1 MGKEAHILRLV
12 DSMQAIVDTLSKEV
26 LIAINRD
33 EVMLKEKAFS
43 AYAFNACLVGVD
55 FVYINV
61 TISALAALK
70 ADNVHAKRYHWKNVV
85 AGISESIKY
94 VYTFKGNEKKTLI
107 GYLKAILNDSG
118 VMIPEI
124 TKSLSVLQDL
134 LDKFTANWDGKDMRD
149 IALHYD
155 KSAEKLIKE
164 TMAITDEEPY
174 ASLLS
179 SYLLIMNILHAICT
193 FGYLQSIIENDLGF
207 SDVDLNGTGLL
218 SNEGRHMCAIQALLK
233 EEMFKAATEKYLG
246 EYGKRFLVSVALFEK
261 IQKAYEFLDIKKGE
275 KSTNDQLEKFYQLN
289 NLYSLV
295 MYSML
300 DILSITDSYLSSKT
314 EIEAALNMRYFLI
327 IKSSVLTQ
335 LVGYTEEEARESLW
349 SVMKQLIPESD
360 HHLHDKAEKLES
372 CLKENVQDQN
382 IRVVRA
388 KLIHL
393 KFSKKTPS
401 DVKVILSLLNTF
413 DPLTEFYKVIDL
425 IKLLIKVVKFIDGL
439 LASIGNEITL
449 EQQKLQDKLCNM
461 FSSFR
466 DLIENNITDSAQ
478 KEKMLASLNEG
489 EDTLKLLLK

>member
-1 MGKEAHILRLV
+1 
-12 DSMQAIVDTLSKEV
+12 
-26 LIAINRD
+26 
-33 EVMLKEKAFS
+33 
-43 AYAFNACLVGVD
+43 
-55 FVYINV
+55 
-61 TISALAALK
+61 
-70 ADNVHAKRYHWKNVV
+70 
-85 AGISESIKY
+85 
-94 VYTFKGNEKKTLI
+94 
-107 GYLKAILNDSG
+107 
-118 VMIPEI
+118 
-124 TKSLSVLQDL
+124 
-134 LDKFTANWDGKDMRD
+134 
-149 IALHYD
+149 
-155 KSAEKLIKE
+155 
-164 TMAITDEEPY
+164 
-174 ASLLS
+174 
-179 SYLLIMNILHAICT
+179 
-193 FGYLQSIIENDLGF
+193 
-207 SDVDLNGTGLL
+207 
-218 SNEGRHMCAIQALLK
+218 
-233 EEMFKAATEKYLG
+233 
-246 EYGKRFLVSVALFEK
+246 
-261 IQKAYEFLDIKKGE
+261 
-275 KSTNDQLEKFYQLN
+275 
-289 NLYSLV
+289 